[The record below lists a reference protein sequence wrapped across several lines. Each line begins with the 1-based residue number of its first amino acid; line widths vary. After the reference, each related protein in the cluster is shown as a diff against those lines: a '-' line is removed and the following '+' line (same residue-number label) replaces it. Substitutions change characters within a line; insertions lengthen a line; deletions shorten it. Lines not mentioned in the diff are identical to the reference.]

1 MALNVS
7 TYRYGREAEAGLAE
21 IVERFKAPNGEH
33 DPLVPVTIVAPTGTS
48 VYYIRRWISDR
59 AGGVVNVQ
67 VKPLQALFEIIGTT
81 PLTNA
86 NRRPLPDALRNESI
100 REVAAAGDQIFG
112 DVAIDGAV
120 LRTLSQR
127 FREFDDCDETQL
139 AEIAQLGDVPKYLV
153 DRYHTF
159 LKHTEQFYSQRD
171 LADSATTALEAGSN
185 VLHEIGSVVVYLPTD
200 LTSAAHRFLA
210 ELAKHT
216 DVEVLVGLTGD
227 VEAVDRHA
235 LETWSQQ
242 GLDGAATEQVPT
254 AQRVVQSPDAEEEVR
269 SAIREIS
276 ASLLSDDPT
285 PLHRIAIL
293 FPDEMPYQRIC
304 AEQLD
309 AAGLSWN
316 GRNSE
321 TLGQSMVGRT
331 LEGLLGLMASPTIH
345 WANDVAPW
353 LAAAPIRAEES
364 AIDLAP
370 IARWNQLARRAN
382 LQRGPD
388 DWTTR
393 LQQYSKTCAD
403 DLERLER
410 IAADEDKPGRAR
422 WVSSEIKQIEKLS
435 TFVQDLAQFANG
447 TRPQASWGHYAER
460 ALRELNRLL
469 GGRETFASVASGEND
484 RQLAR
489 WDDVRELL
497 SELSWLDDLSDG
509 SETTVERFVSA
520 ARRGLEQTLGHHGR
534 VGDGV
539 HVGLISTAA
548 GMGWDVVYIVGCA
561 QRSLPQSRTEDPL
574 LLDEQRARVSL
585 TGAADHMRRQRSD
598 YLVALL
604 AAERRVLSY
613 PRADMRA
620 QRARLPG
627 RWLLESATS
636 LNNGKRIYASQIDRA
651 PADVVQATP
660 SFEYAVTDGGVP
672 ADLQEYDLRTI
683 RLSDDPQKHY
693 LSEEVPAL
701 GRGFEQRAE
710 RSSEVFTRWDGLIA
724 DGVSEAAER
733 PHSAG
738 ALQDWA
744 TCPYRYFLGRVL
756 NIQERDELSDDLQIT
771 SSDKGSL
778 IHDILDEFYKEIG
791 KSNAQPSP
799 GEKWSR
805 EARELLDEVALNR
818 LQEARAQG
826 LTGRELLW
834 RRDSQRILD
843 DLQTQ
848 LDRDEV
854 HRAAFNVKQID
865 SELTFGE
872 LPDSRGPVELMLDGE
887 DHTAMQLRGM
897 IDRVDQDVGGSG
909 YIVIDY
915 KTGVEFP
922 KKRELDK
929 DVVVGGR
936 FLQLPTYAHAV
947 RQINGRP
954 PEEPVQSAYW
964 YITERGEFKYN
975 QILWDQANTERFT
988 DTINLIAKHIRAGRF
1003 PANPGADHHQAIA
1016 EHCTYCSFD
1025 PVCPAD
1031 RRESWDRIKFDP
1043 ERPEKKQGSNPEP
1056 NPELTDYC
1064 LLTEPPEL
1072 EEPD

>member
-7 TYRYGREAEAGLAE
+7 AYRYGREAEAGLAE
-21 IVERFKAPNGEH
+21 VVERLKAPNGEL
-33 DPLVPVTIVAPTGTS
+33 DPLAPVTIVAPTGTS
-48 VYYIRRWISDR
+48 VYYIRRWISGR
-59 AGGVVNVQ
+59 LRGIANVQ

-86 NRRPLPDALRNESI
+86 NRRPLPDVLRSERI
-100 REVAAAGDQIFG
+100 REVAATGDRIFG

-120 LRTLSQR
+120 LHTLSQR

-139 AEIAQLGDVPKYLV
+139 GKIAELGREPKYLV
-153 DRYHTF
+153 DRYHAF
-159 LKHTEQFYSQRD
+159 LKRTEDFYTQRD
-171 LADSATTALEAGSN
+171 LADSATAALEAGSN

-210 ELAKHT
+210 ELAKYT

-227 VEAVDRHA
+227 VEAVDGHT
-235 LETWSQQ
+235 LETWSLQ
-242 GLDGAATEQVPT
+242 GLNGAAVEQIPT

-293 FPDEMPYQRIC
+293 LPDEMPYQRIC

-309 AAGLSWN
+309 AAGLTWN

-353 LAAAPIRAEES
+353 LAAAPIRSAEGS
-364 AIDLAP
+364 IDPAP

-388 DWTTR
+388 EWEPR
-393 LQQYSKTCAD
+393 LLRYRKTCVD

-410 IAADEDKPGRAR
+410 IAPDEDKPGRAT
-422 WVSSEIKQIEKLS
+422 WVRSEIEQIEKLS
-435 TFVQDLAQFANG
+435 TFIEDLSEFANG
-447 TRPQASWGHYAER
+447 TPPQASWGHYAEHT
-460 ALRELNRLL
+460 LRELKRLL
-469 GGRETFASVASGEND
+469 GDRETYGSFASGDND

-497 SELSWLDDLSDG
+497 SELSWLDNLSEG
-509 SETTVERFVSA
+509 TETTVEHFVSA

-574 LLDEQRARVSL
+574 LLDEQRVRVSL
-585 TGAADHMRRQRSD
+585 PGAADHMRRQRSD

-604 AAERRVLSY
+604 SAERRVLSY

-620 QRARLPG
+620 QRAKLPG

-636 LNNGKRIYASQIDRA
+636 LNGGKRIYASQIDRA

-660 SFEYAVTDGGVP
+660 SFEYAVTEASVP

-710 RSSEVFTRWDGLIA
+710 RSSEIFTRWDGLI
-724 DGVSEAAER
+724 DEDMSEVVQR

-756 NIQERDELSDDLQIT
+756 NIQERDELSDDLQLT
-771 SSDKGSL
+771 STDKGSL
-778 IHDILDEFYKEIG
+778 IHVILDEFYKEVDG
-791 KSNAQPSP
+791 SNAQPSP
-799 GEKWSR
+799 GEEWSR
-805 EARELLDEVALNR
+805 EARELLDEIALDK
-818 LQEARAQG
+818 LHEARAQG
-826 LTGRELLW
+826 LTGRDLLW

-848 LDRDEV
+848 LDKDEV
-854 HRAAFNVKQID
+854 HRAAFHVKQID
-865 SELTFGE
+865 SELTFGD
-872 LPDSRGPVELMLDGE
+872 LPGSRGLVELRLDG
-887 DHTAMQLRGM
+887 DAKGGLQLRGM
-897 IDRVDQDVGGSG
+897 IDRVDRGDGWV
-909 YIVIDY
+909 IVIDY

-936 FLQLPTYAHAV
+936 FLQLPIYAHAV
-947 RQINGRP
+947 RQIFDLS

-975 QILWDQANTERFT
+975 QIVWNEENTERFT
-988 DTINLIAKHIRAGRF
+988 DTINLIAKHIQAGRF
-1003 PANPGADHHQAIA
+1003 PANPGADHFQAIA

-1025 PVCPAD
+1025 AVCPAN
-1031 RRESWDRIKFDP
+1031 RRQHWDQIKLDP
-1043 ERPEKKQGSNPEP
+1043 DLE
-1056 NPELTDYC
+1056 DY
-1064 LLTEPPEL
+1064 LELTEPPEP
-1072 EEPD
+1072 EDPTEPD

>member
-7 TYRYGREAEAGLAE
+7 AYRYGREAEAGLAE
-21 IVERFKAPNGEH
+21 VVERLKAPNGEL
-33 DPLVPVTIVAPTGTS
+33 DPLAPVTIVAPTGTS
-48 VYYIRRWISDR
+48 VYYIRSRISGR
-59 AGGVVNVQ
+59 LRGIAHVQ

-86 NRRPLPDALRNESI
+86 NRRPLPDVLRSERI
-100 REVAAAGDQIFG
+100 REVAATGDQIFG
-112 DVAIDGAV
+112 DVEIDGVV
-120 LRTLSQR
+120 LHTLSQR

-139 AEIAQLGDVPKYLV
+139 GKIAELGREPKYLV
-153 DRYHTF
+153 DRYHAF
-159 LKHTEQFYSQRD
+159 LKRTEDFYTQRD
-171 LADSATTALEAGSN
+171 LADSATAALEAGSN

-227 VEAVDRHA
+227 VEAVDGHT
-235 LETWSQQ
+235 LETWSLQ
-242 GLDGAATEQVPT
+242 GLNGAAVEQIPT

-309 AAGLSWN
+309 AAGLTWN

-353 LAAAPIRAEES
+353 LAAAPIRAEDS
-364 AIDLAP
+364 KLAP

-388 DWTTR
+388 EWEPR
-393 LQQYSKTCAD
+393 LLRYRKTCVD
-403 DLERLER
+403 DLERLEQ
-410 IAADEDKPGRAR
+410 ISADEDKPGRAT
-422 WVSSEIKQIEKLS
+422 WVRSEIKQIGDLS
-435 TFVQDLAQFANG
+435 TFIEDLSEFANG
-447 TRPQASWGHYAER
+447 TPPQASWGYYAEHT
-460 ALRELNRLL
+460 LRELKRLL
-469 GGRETFASVASGEND
+469 GDRETYGSFASGDND

-497 SELSWLDDLSDG
+497 SELSWLDDLSED
-509 SETTVERFVSA
+509 SQTTVEHFVSA

-574 LLDEQRARVSL
+574 LLDEQRERVSL
-585 TGAADHMRRQRSD
+585 PGAADHMRRQRSD

-604 AAERRVLSY
+604 SAERRVLSY

-636 LNNGKRIYASQIDRA
+636 LNGGKRIYASQIDRA
-651 PADVVQATP
+651 PAEVVQATP

-710 RSSEVFTRWDGLIA
+710 RSSEVLTRWDGLI
-724 DGVSEAAER
+724 DEDMSEVVQR

-756 NIQERDELSDDLQIT
+756 NIQEHDELSDDLQIT
-771 SSDKGSL
+771 STDKGSL
-778 IHDILDEFYKEIG
+778 IHVILDEFYKEVDR
-791 KSNAQPSP
+791 SNAQPSP
-799 GEKWSR
+799 GEEWSK
-805 EARELLDEVALNR
+805 EARELLDEIALNK
-818 LQEARAQG
+818 LHEARAQG

-848 LDRDEV
+848 LDKDEV
-854 HRAAFNVKQID
+854 HRAAFHVKQID

-872 LPDSRGPVELMLDGE
+872 LPGSRGLVELRLDG
-887 DHTAMQLRGM
+887 DAKGGLQLRGM
-897 IDRVDQDVGGSG
+897 IDRVDRGGG
-909 YIVIDY
+909 WVIVIDY

-936 FLQLPTYAHAV
+936 FLQLPIYAHAV
-947 RQINGRP
+947 RQIFDLS

-975 QILWDQANTERFT
+975 QIVWNEENTERFT

-1003 PANPGADHHQAIA
+1003 PANPGAEHHQAIA
-1016 EHCTYCSFD
+1016 EHCAHCSFD
-1025 PVCPAD
+1025 PVCSAD
-1031 RRESWDRIKFDP
+1031 RSESWDRIKFDP

>member
-7 TYRYGREAEAGLAE
+7 AYRYGREAEAGLAE
-21 IVERFKAPNGEH
+21 VVERLKAPNGEL
-33 DPLVPVTIVAPTGTS
+33 DPLAPVTIVAPTGTS
-48 VYYIRRWISDR
+48 VYYIRSRISGR
-59 AGGVVNVQ
+59 LRGIAHVQ

-86 NRRPLPDALRNESI
+86 NRRPLPDVLRSERI
-100 REVAAAGDQIFG
+100 REVAAAGDPIFG

-120 LRTLSQR
+120 LHTLSQR

-139 AEIAQLGDVPKYLV
+139 GKIAELGEAPKYLV
-153 DRYHTF
+153 DRYHAF
-159 LKHTEQFYSQRD
+159 LKRTEDFYTQRD
-171 LADSATTALEAGSN
+171 LADSATAALEAGSN

-216 DVEVLVGLTGD
+216 DVVVLVGLTGD
-227 VEAVDRHA
+227 VEAVDGHT
-235 LETWSQQ
+235 LETWSLQ
-242 GLDGAATEQVPT
+242 GRNGAAAEQVPT

-293 FPDEMPYQRIC
+293 FPDEIPYQRIC

-309 AAGLSWN
+309 AAGLTWN

-321 TLGQSMVGRT
+321 TLGQSIVGRT

-353 LAAAPIRAEES
+353 LAAAPIRAEDS
-364 AIDLAP
+364 KLAP

-388 DWTTR
+388 EWEPR
-393 LQQYSKTCAD
+393 LLRYRKTCVD

-410 IAADEDKPGRAR
+410 ISADEDKPGRAR
-422 WVSSEIKQIEKLS
+422 WVWSEIAQIEKLS
-435 TFVQDLAQFANG
+435 TFVEDLAEFANG
-447 TRPQASWGHYAER
+447 TPPQASWGHYAQR

-469 GGRETFASVASGEND
+469 GGRETFASVTSSEND

-497 SELSWLDDLSDG
+497 SELSWLDDLNEDSQ
-509 SETTVERFVSA
+509 TTVEHFVSA
-520 ARRGLEQTLGHHGR
+520 VRRGLEQTLGHHGR

-574 LLDEQRARVSL
+574 LLDEQRVRVSL
-585 TGAADHMRRQRSD
+585 PGAADYMRRQRSD

-604 AAERRVLSY
+604 SAERRVLSY

-660 SFEYAVTDGGVP
+660 SFEYAVTEASVP

-710 RSSEVFTRWDGLIA
+710 RSSEVFTRWDGLI
-724 DGVSEAAER
+724 DEDMSEVVQR

-756 NIQERDELSDDLQIT
+756 NIQERDELSDDLQLT
-771 SSDKGSL
+771 STDKGSL
-778 IHDILDEFYKEIG
+778 IHDILDVFYKEVDG
-791 KSNAQPSP
+791 SNAQPSP
-799 GEKWSR
+799 GEKWSCEAGKLLRKIACNKLR
-805 EARELLDEVALNR
+805 EAE
-818 LQEARAQG
+818 AQG
-826 LTGRELLW
+826 ITGRERLLERHK
-834 RRDSQRILD
+834 RRICD
-843 DLQTQ
+843 DLKTQ
-848 LDRDEV
+848 LEKDEV
-854 HRAAFNVKQID
+854 HRAAYNVKQID
-865 SELTFGE
+865 SELTFGD
-872 LPDSRGPVELMLDGE
+872 LPGSRGLVELRLDG
-887 DHTAMQLRGM
+887 DAKGGLQLRGM
-897 IDRVDQDVGGSG
+897 IDRVDRGGG
-909 YIVIDY
+909 WVIVIDY
-915 KTGVEFP
+915 KTGVEYP

-936 FLQLPTYAHAV
+936 FLQLPIYAYAV
-947 RQINGRP
+947 RQIVNLS
-954 PEEPVQSAYW
+954 PEETVQSAYW

-975 QILWDQANTERFT
+975 QIVWDEAKTGRFT

-1003 PANPGADHHQAIA
+1003 PANPGAEHHQAIA
-1016 EHCTYCSFD
+1016 EHCTHCSFD
-1025 PVCPAD
+1025 PVCPAN
-1031 RRESWDRIKFDP
+1031 RRQHWDQIKLDP
-1043 ERPEKKQGSNPEP
+1043 DLE
-1056 NPELTDYC
+1056 DY
-1064 LLTEPPEL
+1064 LELTEPPEP
-1072 EEPD
+1072 EDPMERD